1 VNESTRNLVFLLVAA
16 AALVVAGVTL
26 PLGTYA
32 LELVDFIR
40 GAGWLGVAVFVG
52 AYVVATVLLLPGSVL
67 TLAAGFVYGV
77 GQGVAVVWV
86 ASVLG
91 ATAAFITGR
100 FFARGW
106 VESKF
111 DRGRKFKAVDRAVGQ
126 NGFKIVFLLRL
137 SPVFPFA
144 LLNYMLGL
152 TGVKLRDFV
161 LASATGM
168 LPGTLLYVYFGS
180 TVQTAAKLTSSST
193 TSSGPWGQVFFWGG
207 LVATAIVTVVVT
219 RVARRAL
226 ADELADA
233 APDSGDS

>member
-1 VNESTRNLVFLLVAA
+1 M
-16 AALVVAGVTL
+16 
-26 PLGTYA
+26 
-32 LELVDFIR
+32 
-40 GAGWLGVAVFVG
+40 
-52 AYVVATVLLLPGSVL
+52 
-67 TLAAGFVYGV
+67 
-77 GQGVAVVWV
+77 
-86 ASVLG
+86 
-91 ATAAFITGR
+91 
-100 FFARGW
+100 
-106 VESKF
+106 
-111 DRGRKFKAVDRAVGQ
+111 GQ

-152 TGVKLRDFV
+152 TGVKLRDYV

-193 TSSGPWGQVFFWGG
+193 TASGPWGQVFFWGG

-226 ADELADA
+226 ADELGEA
-233 APDSGDS
+233 APALADS